1 MIVVPTVPDHLVFY
15 ALFSLT
21 AEKLNQED
29 HKEADQDYAVLEAPE
44 YVDGAEGPDY
54 QVLEQGEGEGAPEE
68 SNPDEPM
75 YNVLE
80 AE

>member
-29 HKEADQDYAVLEAPE
+29 HKEADQDYAVLEDPE

-54 QVLEQGEGEGAPEE
+54 
-68 SNPDEPM
+68 
-75 YNVLE
+75 
-80 AE
+80 